1 MHNELTQI
9 LMVLS
14 ARKRSTSGWGSRVGT
29 GGMLREE
36 RVRGRRVR
44 GGRVRGGRERGG
56 KKLYKS
62 CCLEVQSIL
71 TLFSLL
77 PQQLP
82 SPPCLLLLLFYC
94 LFASYFCCCFFF
106 YSFNFLHISS
116 GMSKG
121 KGKGEGGAASVAKK
135 QMPEAAL

>member
-82 SPPCLLLLLFYC
+82 SPPLPVVVVILLFICELLLLLLLLLLLQF
-94 LFASYFCCCFFF
+94 FAYFVW
-106 YSFNFLHISS
+106 NEQ
-116 GMSKG
+116 
-121 KGKGEGGAASVAKK
+121 GKGEGGRRCGVCC
-135 QMPEAAL
+135 